1 MLEGPKDL
9 TGEAKVGF
17 DAWAAKHYT
26 RPRDGAAAVTEDP
39 TELKRLLDCALE
51 VAHAHTL
58 PQIPR
63 GRPPSERSEYK
74 ITMNFGGGRYMGKT
88 LEEAGHTDYEGAGF
102 LRWVAGYG
110 TSAFVWHNT
119 ADSILL
125 AQSFERLTKRSV
137 VFQTR
142 SDGSSWTA
150 QWKVG
155 CRPAS
160 ADPSLPTAPTVDD
173 GERAG
178 DEDSDEDDEEE
189 RADDVPDV
197 VRLPQAAPSYRMH
210 QVQLREFEKVRDGVV
225 PNMYGDMKMSDPG
238 FWSQPHIDP
247 VDPSPQVLARAP
259 SAGLWSFEPVRDFY
273 LLRRIYLVCP
283 SKQCGVDQVCPFDG
297 HGCRVTKLLGKNLEP
312 LPPAPAPLSPVPSD
326 LNALSNPRWRPFRCR
341 RRTIVHAPVCCLSTR
356 TRPISSY
363 QHLLEAPRHAILR
376 QVLHVLHRTMSN
388 RRFRD

>member
-1 MLEGPKDL
+1 MSGRRITTLARETAPPPL
-9 TGEAKVGF
+9 
-17 DAWAAKHYT
+17 
-26 RPRDGAAAVTEDP
+26 P
-39 TELKRLLDCALE
+39 TELKRLLDSALE
-51 VAHAHTL
+51 MAHAHAL
-58 PQIPR
+58 PQIPH

-74 ITMNFGGGRYMGKT
+74 ITMNFGSGRYMGKT

-297 HGCRVTKLLGKNLEP
+297 HGSM
-312 LPPAPAPLSPVPSD
+312 AAAS
-326 LNALSNPRWRPFRCR
+326 LN
-341 RRTIVHAPVCCLSTR
+341 
-356 TRPISSY
+356 Y
-363 QHLLEAPRHAILR
+363 
-376 QVLHVLHRTMSN
+376 
-388 RRFRD
+388 

>member
-1 MLEGPKDL
+1 MRTRNHAGASGRWCRCDTARLHFFHNKALPLIQRGQLDEMSEHWPMLEGPKDV
-9 TGEAKVGF
+9 TGEAKGGF
-17 DAWAAKHYT
+17 DAWAVKHYT
-26 RPRDGAAAVTEDP
+26 RPRAGAAAVTEDP
-39 TELKRLLDCALE
+39 TELKRLLDSALE
-51 VAHAHTL
+51 MAHAHAL
-58 PQIPR
+58 PQIPH

-74 ITMNFGGGRYMGKT
+74 ITMNFGSGRYMGKT

-259 SAGLWSFEPVRDFY
+259 SAGPWSFEPVRDFY

-297 HGCRVTKLLGKNLEP
+297 HGCRVTKLL
-312 LPPAPAPLSPVPSD
+312 V
-326 LNALSNPRWRPFRCR
+326 
-341 RRTIVHAPVCCLSTR
+341 TR
-356 TRPISSY
+356 KKI
-363 QHLLEAPRHAILR
+363 
-376 QVLHVLHRTMSN
+376 
-388 RRFRD
+388 